1 MKLKFKQIFPH
12 LMILTS
18 LTLLVILNYFVKD
31 FYLKEIK
38 TYFIQEKEKSI
49 SESKERYK
57 EQNNLRLRELNSLL
71 QTKIA
76 TLELNNKKEL
86 KLKVER
92 AYMIC
97 NKIYRKYRRK
107 KTTKDIKQRIVEL
120 FLEMNYENPKELFF
134 ITDYNANSILNDF
147 RLLPKDIVRYRD
159 ADSRAIVLEEIQKV
173 RRHSEGYISSKRFSD
188 KKEEITYVKALD
200 MYDWYIGSRT
210 LLKTKEQ
217 KLKENFKMVASK
229 IPKIEFTSIEEN
241 SINSKYNKFEN
252 IVKQK
257 FIFLVD
263 TFTLIFSLLIIIF
276 YLYRRK

>member
-1 MKLKFKQIFPH
+1 MNKFKLIFPH
-12 LMILTS
+12 LMIFIS
-18 LTLLVILNYFVKD
+18 LTFLVSSNYFVKE

-49 SESKERYK
+49 SESNERYK
-57 EQNNLRLRELNSLL
+57 VQYNLRLRELNSLL
-71 QTKIA
+71 QTQIA

-92 AYMIC
+92 AYKIC
-97 NKIYRKYRRK
+97 HKIYKKYRGK
-107 KTTKDIKQRIVEL
+107 KNTKEIKKRIVEL
-120 FLEMNYENPKELFF
+120 FSAINYENPKELFF

-159 ADSRAIVLEEIQKV
+159 SDSRAIVLEEIQKV

-200 MYDWYIGSRT
+200 MYDWYIGSRIV
-210 LLKTKEQ
+210 LKTAV
-217 KLKENFKMVASK
+217 NK
-229 IPKIEFTSIEEN
+229 IPKIEFTIIKEN
-241 SINSKYNKFEN
+241 SINGRYNKFEN

-257 FIFLVD
+257 FIFLID
-263 TFTLIFSLLIIIF
+263 TFTLILSLLIIIF